1 MKSFSIDNNL
11 LIAAKNRM
19 IKNSKI
25 KKENFWKPIHQFFQ
39 FPMLFFA
46 WTISNLERFNLIT
59 ISNLGI
65 LKFERFTPELKISF
79 QGMTTMGWD
88 IKWNRIRI
96 RWISTQKFGHLLK
109 KFFKNPSFFYLCLHS
124 LLGLRD
130 KNSVAAILKFS
141 FRATLFRT
149 KKILDVLRQNLMKY
163 RLHWLFGLTF
173 IWTNVHL
180 D

>member
-11 LIAAKNRM
+11 LIAAKNRI

-65 LKFERFTPELKISF
+65 LKFERFTPELKISL

-109 KFFKNPSFFYLCLHS
+109 NFFFKSIFSLPVLALFIRLAGQKFRGSNP
-124 LLGLRD
+124 
-130 KNSVAAILKFS
+130 
-141 FRATLFRT
+141 
-149 KKILDVLRQNLMKY
+149 KI
-163 RLHWLFGLTF
+163 
-173 IWTNVHL
+173 
-180 D
+180 

>member
-11 LIAAKNRM
+11 LIAAKNRI

-65 LKFERFTPELKISF
+65 LKFERFTPELKISL
-79 QGMTTMGWD
+79 QCMTTMG
-88 IKWNRIRI
+88 
-96 RWISTQKFGHLLK
+96 
-109 KFFKNPSFFYLCLHS
+109 
-124 LLGLRD
+124 
-130 KNSVAAILKFS
+130 
-141 FRATLFRT
+141 
-149 KKILDVLRQNLMKY
+149 
-163 RLHWLFGLTF
+163 
-173 IWTNVHL
+173 
-180 D
+180 